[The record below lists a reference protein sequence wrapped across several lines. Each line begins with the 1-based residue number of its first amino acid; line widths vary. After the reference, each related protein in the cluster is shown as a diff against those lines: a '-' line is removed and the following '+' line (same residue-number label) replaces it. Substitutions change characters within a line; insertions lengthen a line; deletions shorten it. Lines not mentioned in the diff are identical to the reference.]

1 MTARSI
7 DSVLYDIE
15 NLHSALSE
23 IGFEGDF
30 NPFLALAFLSLPV
43 IPKLKLTDM
52 GLFDVDKFEFVSIEV
67 WHSDFILSILLTFTF
82 FEYTI
87 IIINLI
93 EGN

>member
-1 MTARSI
+1 MVSDGKVLASLSLEIAGLMTARSI
-7 DSVLYDIE
+7 DSVLCDIE

-52 GLFDVDKFEFVSIEV
+52 GLFDVNKFEFVSIEV
-67 WHSDFILSILLTFTF
+67 
-82 FEYTI
+82 
-87 IIINLI
+87 
-93 EGN
+93 